1 MYTTYR
7 LRADEITDNILKGIK
22 DTYQNKEIELI
33 VQEVQDE
40 TEYLM
45 KSEANRQHLLRGLEE
60 IRNGAPLHT
69 MTIEQLESLKA

>member
-22 DTYQNKEIELI
+22 DIYQNKEIELI

-40 TEYLM
+40 TEYL
-45 KSEANRQHLLRGLEE
+45 L
-60 IRNGAPLHT
+60 
-69 MTIEQLESLKA
+69 